1 MLRHV
6 ELFTLREEK
15 QKVWRHLHNSF
26 LELLAAQILINVLS
40 RNTEKPVKVPAS
52 LEFKPHQRIYSVVT
66 VIRAIKCPP
75 FILNIIA
82 KLREFYIT
90 VLFLLHLVVM
100 QFLIEDFL

>member
-6 ELFTLREEK
+6 ELFTLCEEK

-52 LEFKPHQRIYSVVT
+52 TPPANIYSVVT